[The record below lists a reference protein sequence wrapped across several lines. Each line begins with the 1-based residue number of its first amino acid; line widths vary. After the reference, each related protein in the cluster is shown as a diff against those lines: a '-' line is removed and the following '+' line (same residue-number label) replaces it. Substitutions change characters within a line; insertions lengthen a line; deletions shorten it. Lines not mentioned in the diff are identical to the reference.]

1 MVRRG
6 DGRAPLYASAPAMGE
21 CCVGTAAALARSDPR
36 PAAELL
42 GLGHWLLDHEETA
55 LPPTLAA
62 HDARVTGLVEA
73 P

>member
-1 MVRRG
+1 MVGPRS
-6 DGRAPLYASAPAMGE
+6 YASAPAMGE
-21 CCVGTAAALARSDPR
+21 CCVRTAAALARTDPR

-42 GLGHWLLDHEETA
+42 GLGHWLLEHEETA

>member
-1 MVRRG
+1 
-6 DGRAPLYASAPAMGE
+6 MGE